1 MVDTVN
7 SVLNNYNSSSA
18 STSNA
23 GKTIMGKDD
32 FMNLMI
38 AQLKNQDPLNPMDNS
53 QFSSQ
58 LAQFSS
64 LEQLQNL
71 NDLTSQSI
79 NANYLLTQSI
89 NNTLTSTLIGKDVK
103 LAGESITNNGQN
115 DIPLGYNIT
124 GNPTSVSVNIYD
136 ENGVL
141 VKTIEDAPSASG
153 NNKLS
158 WDFTDND
165 GNRLADG
172 NYTFKVEAKD
182 SAGEDLN
189 ASLFKYG
196 TIDGVKF
203 TENGTVLLV
212 GGVEYSLSE
221 ISEVLNPSN
230 EGGSN

>member
-141 VKTIEDAPSASG
+141 VKTIEDAPSCF
-153 NNKLS
+153 
-158 WDFTDND
+158 W
-165 GNRLADG
+165 RQ
-172 NYTFKVEAKD
+172 
-182 SAGEDLN
+182 
-189 ASLFKYG
+189 
-196 TIDGVKF
+196 
-203 TENGTVLLV
+203 
-212 GGVEYSLSE
+212 
-221 ISEVLNPSN
+221 
-230 EGGSN
+230 

>member
-141 VKTIEDAPSASG
+141 VKTIEDAPSSSG

>member
-1 MVDTVN
+1 MR
-7 SVLNNYNSSSA
+7 LH
-18 STSNA
+18 
-23 GKTIMGKDD
+23 
-32 FMNLMI
+32 
-38 AQLKNQDPLNPMDNS
+38 
-53 QFSSQ
+53 
-58 LAQFSS
+58 
-64 LEQLQNL
+64 
-71 NDLTSQSI
+71 
-79 NANYLLTQSI
+79 
-89 NNTLTSTLIGKDVK
+89 
-103 LAGESITNNGQN
+103 
-115 DIPLGYNIT
+115 
-124 GNPTSVSVNIYD
+124 
-136 ENGVL
+136 
-141 VKTIEDAPSASG
+141 ASG
-153 NNKLS
+153 DNKLS